1 MSAHKISK
9 SQYLKGL
16 QCTKS
21 LWLYRHRK
29 DLAPEITPDKQA
41 LFDTGSAI
49 GELAKQYFSKGVEVT
64 NDYWDVQGA
73 VEATKSYIK
82 RGEASIFEATAL
94 HPIDGGYSRIDILK
108 HVEGSDEWDLI
119 EVKGSTSVKDYHY
132 DDMAFQYHVF
142 HAAGYKIRS
151 CQMMLLDN
159 TYIRN
164 GEIDPKAIFK
174 FEDITPH
181 VLTKQAETEAV
192 SGQLGYVLERKEEP
206 KVSIGARCFTPFEC
220 DYRHYCWAHVPDYSV
235 YDVFQKP
242 KAEEIAK
249 LYGLSLEKLPRDIWP
264 SGNKALDLE
273 SYLNGQELVD
283 AENIRAFLS
292 QLQYP
297 LYFLDYET
305 LMPAIPLFDGTRPF
319 QQIPFQYS
327 VHIQQA
333 PSSPLSHKEFLHQ
346 DQSDPRK
353 AFVEKLVQDCGEEG
367 TIIVYNQAFE
377 IARNN
382 ELAADFPEYAES
394 IKAIND
400 RVIDLLVP
408 FRNRWLYHPD
418 QKGSASIKA
427 VLPAFTD
434 LSYDDLEISH
444 GGEAM
449 RQYGAFRSGSLDASF
464 LAALWQDLSVY
475 CEQDTYAMYEL
486 LKILKLKAQSSESY
500 FSE

>member
-16 QCTKS
+16 QCPKS
-21 LWLYRHRK
+21 LWLYRHRN
-29 DLAPEITPDKQA
+29 DLAPEITPDKQT

-49 GELAKQYFSKGVEVT
+49 GDLAKQYFSGGVEVT
-64 NDYWDVQGA
+64 NEYWDVEGA
-73 VEATKSYIK
+73 VEATKSYIN
-82 RGEASIFEATAL
+82 RGENIIFEATTL

-108 HVEGSDEWDLI
+108 RVEGSDEWDLI

-159 TYIRN
+159 TYIRI

-181 VLTKQAETEAV
+181 VLAKQAETEAV

-206 KVSIGARCFTPFEC
+206 KVSIGAKCFAPFEC
-220 DYRHYCWAHVPDYSV
+220 DYRPYCWAHVPDYSV

-283 AENIRAFLS
+283 TENIQAFLS
-292 QLQYP
+292 ELQYP

-305 LMPAIPLFDGTRPF
+305 LMPEIPLFDGTRPF

-333 PSSPLSHKEFLHQ
+333 PSSALEHKEFLHQ

-353 AFVEKLVQDCGEEG
+353 AFVEKLVQDCGTQG

-394 IKAIND
+394 IRSIND

-408 FRNRWLYHPD
+408 FRNRWLYHPN

-434 LSYDDLEISH
+434 LSYDDLEIAH

-449 RQYGAFRSGSLDASF
+449 RQYGAFMSGTLDASF
-464 LAALWQDLSVY
+464 WDALWQDLSAY

>member
-16 QCTKS
+16 QCPKS

-49 GELAKQYFSKGVEVT
+49 GELAKQYFSNGVEVT

-73 VEATKSYIK
+73 VDATKSYIK
-82 RGEASIFEATAL
+82 RGEDTIFEATAL

-108 HVEGSDEWDLI
+108 RVHGSDEWDLI

-164 GEIDPKAIFK
+164 GKIDPKAIFK
-174 FEDITPH
+174 FEDITPY
-181 VLTKQAETEAV
+181 VIAKQAETEAV

-206 KVSIGARCFTPFEC
+206 KISIGARCFAPFEC
-220 DYRHYCWAHVPDYSV
+220 DYRPYCWAHVPDYSV

-249 LYGLSLEKLPRDIWP
+249 LYGLSLEKLPRDVWP

-283 AENIRAFLS
+283 PENIRAFLS
-292 QLQYP
+292 ELQYP

-327 VHIQQA
+327 VHIHQA
-333 PSSPLSHKEFLHQ
+333 PSSALEHKEFLHQ

-353 AFVEKLVQDCGEEG
+353 DFVEKLVQDCGTEG

-382 ELAADFPEYAES
+382 ELAADFPEYADD
-394 IKAIND
+394 IKAINE

-408 FRNRWLYHPD
+408 FRSRWLYHPN

-449 RQYGAFRSGSLDASF
+449 RQYGAFMLGNLDASF
-464 LAALWQDLSVY
+464 WDALWQDLSAY
-475 CEQDTYAMYEL
+475 CKQDTYAMVEL
-486 LKILKLKAQSSESY
+486 LKVLRAAC
-500 FSE
+500 